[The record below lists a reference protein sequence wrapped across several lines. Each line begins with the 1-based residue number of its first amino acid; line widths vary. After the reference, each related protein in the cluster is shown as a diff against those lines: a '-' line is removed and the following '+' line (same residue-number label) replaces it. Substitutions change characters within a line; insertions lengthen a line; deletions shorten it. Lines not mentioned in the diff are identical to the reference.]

1 MIRKA
6 IRISSYDVF
15 PSGELKPSALQRYMQ
30 QLAREDCDQVGC
42 TYASMREQNA
52 VFVLTKLG
60 LDMFEP
66 VYSNEVITVN
76 TMNNRTEG
84 VSFYREFFFYR
95 NDELIGRCT
104 TQWVI
109 VRYDT
114 RAIVRPRELTYP
126 IVNYNFDCVSVDIP
140 RRLGDA
146 SRAEFLCDREVVLS
160 DLDENN
166 HLNNCVYSDIVF
178 DSIPLAGIPSVSGM
192 RMVFQHEARRGDI
205 LHISYHKTD
214 RGCVVFANN
223 STTGQPCFE
232 AECMYTEK

>member
-1 MIRKA
+1 
-6 IRISSYDVF
+6 
-15 PSGELKPSALQRYMQ
+15 MQ

-146 SRAEFLCDREVVLS
+146 SRALAVLNYS
-160 DLDENN
+160 EYLPALRHNGSWAVNYLDGHVAVLN
-166 HLNNCVYSDIVF
+166 H
-178 DSIPLAGIPSVSGM
+178 IPASGELFWK
-192 RMVFQHEARRGDI
+192 VNEI
-205 LHISYHKTD
+205 
-214 RGCVVFANN
+214 
-223 STTGQPCFE
+223 
-232 AECMYTEK
+232 